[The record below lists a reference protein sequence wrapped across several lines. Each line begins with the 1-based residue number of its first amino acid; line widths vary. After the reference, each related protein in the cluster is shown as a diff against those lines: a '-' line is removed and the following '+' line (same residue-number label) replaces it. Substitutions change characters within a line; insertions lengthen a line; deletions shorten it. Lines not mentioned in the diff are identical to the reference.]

1 MSIKLMKNLRFADKI
16 NSVNA
21 ITEAGK
27 ELLNNY
33 RAYVYSNAP
42 TCSVVNGFVN
52 EASKYTFD
60 AGLAEILNSVTSFI
74 NENKISWRLATA
86 CEKIHNSNSL
96 YNYINECGCEKV
108 EKLLEM
114 DENDVIAYI
123 KAGSLKE
130 IQYIPEFR
138 QICKDVYKEVI
149 TETVAP
155 NYTVINPV
163 SYVSASKDKQYFSVL
178 GKTFKIE
185 EGKVSEAVCDD
196 KTFNRI
202 NALLESFTRDG
213 DNIFYEM
220 QGAHGDTVRFTLNEN
235 GLTLTKGDKIN
246 ETFDVPATFME
257 YCNMVSRTMPMYEKL
272 NFMNVSNA
280 VSEVFENMDSI
291 VILDCVKVLNA
302 SNGTVCAIT
311 EAKDNVN
318 LTVFRSYNAGSSSN
332 NYDYVVE
339 ALNNVI
345 KISGIDLR
353 PLFEERINED
363 CKKQDPQAE
372 EIREELQANKDAQF
386 AIRKK
391 KIAML
396 AEEAKNDPVRI
407 ALLNKV
413 AKDLKMLEN
422 K

>member
-1 MSIKLMKNLRFADKI
+1 
-16 NSVNA
+16 
-21 ITEAGK
+21 
-27 ELLNNY
+27 
-33 RAYVYSNAP
+33 
-42 TCSVVNGFVN
+42 
-52 EASKYTFD
+52 
-60 AGLAEILNSVTSFI
+60 
-74 NENKISWRLATA
+74 
-86 CEKIHNSNSL
+86 
-96 YNYINECGCEKV
+96 
-108 EKLLEM
+108 
-114 DENDVIAYI
+114 
-123 KAGSLKE
+123 
-130 IQYIPEFR
+130 
-138 QICKDVYKEVI
+138 
-149 TETVAP
+149 
-155 NYTVINPV
+155 
-163 SYVSASKDKQYFSVL
+163 
-178 GKTFKIE
+178 
-185 EGKVSEAVCDD
+185 
-196 KTFNRI
+196 
-202 NALLESFTRDG
+202 
-213 DNIFYEM
+213 
-220 QGAHGDTVRFTLNEN
+220 
-235 GLTLTKGDKIN
+235 
-246 ETFDVPATFME
+246 
-257 YCNMVSRTMPMYEKL
+257 MPMYEKL